1 MAYTTIDNPE
11 LYFQCKLYT
20 GNGSDDHAMTF
31 DNTDT
36 SMQPDMVWMK
46 SRTQSGYNHYLVDVV
61 RGVTKAIRPNLTN
74 DEDTYSDAFKSFDS
88 NGFTLD
94 DDTSNSE
101 INQNTKTYVAWC
113 WKESATAGF
122 DIVSYTGQGDGTA
135 SSALNVSHSLSAV
148 PHWMWVKNRADST
161 QHNIY
166 HHKNT
171 SAPATEIIYLNL
183 TNATS
188 DDNGFW
194 NDTAPTSS
202 VFTVG
207 GDNGTNGNSDAMIAY
222 LWTEKKGYSKFGS
235 FEGNNN
241 ADGSFVYLGFKPR
254 WIMIK
259 DIDSSNTVGGSAATS
274 WGIWDSKRMPG
285 NPASNPLW
293 SNKDTRETIR
303 GNASSA
309 NTGGSDGNGLGGFI
323 HLDMLSNGFKC
334 RTGAAELNDAQ
345 TYVYMAFAEAP
356 FVNSNGVPCN
366 AK

>member
-1 MAYTTIDNPE
+1 MAYTTIDDPE
-11 LYFQCKLYT
+11 KYFQCVTYT
-20 GNGSDDHAMTF
+20 GNGS
-31 DNTDT
+31 
-36 SMQPDMVWMK
+36 
-46 SRTQSGYNHYLVDVV
+46 SRTISYPNADSDLDADLIWIKQRDGDATSQTIFDTV
-61 RGVTKAIRPNLTN
+61 RGAQKAIFTN
-74 DEDTYSDAFKSFDS
+74 NTNAEATRTDAVSAFDTDDFDLGS
-88 NGFTLD
+88 NGDLN
-94 DDTSNSE
+94 SNTQKY
-101 INQNTKTYVAWC
+101 IAWC
-113 WKESATAGF
+113 WKESADAGF
-122 DIVSYTGQGDGTA
+122 DIVSYTGSGDGTA
-135 SSALNVSHSLSAV
+135 SSAKTVSHSLSAV

-345 TYVYMAFAEAP
+345 TYIYMAFAEAP

>member
-46 SRTQSGYNHYLVDVV
+46 SRTQSGYNHYLVDAV

-207 GDNGTNGNSDAMIAY
+207 GDNGTNGNSDGMIAY
-222 LWTEKKGYSKFGS
+222 LWSEKQGYSKFGS
-235 FEGNNN
+235 YTGNGN
-241 ADGSFVYLGFKPR
+241 ADGAFVYTGFRPAFVMLKNTTDARNWIIVDNKRLGYNTITSALYPDNNDAEASASGDPV
-254 WIMIK
+254 M
-259 DIDSSNTVGGSAATS
+259 DI
-274 WGIWDSKRMPG
+274 
-285 NPASNPLW
+285 
-293 SNKDTRETIR
+293 
-303 GNASSA
+303 
-309 NTGGSDGNGLGGFI
+309 
-323 HLDMLSNGFKC
+323 LSNGFKL
-334 RTGAAELNDAQ
+334 RDTSDHWNESGD
-345 TYVYMAFAEAP
+345 TFIYMAFAEQP
-356 FVNSNGVPCN
+356 FVNSKGVPCN
-366 AK
+366 AR